1 LHYLGQRSSIFFS
14 PLIFIRTLCK
24 MTGLWDMRLA
34 SVLGVIVSIDPSDS
48 NMAEKQQDIADVSD
62 VDDNEQ
68 TICAGEGISG
78 DDCDDDSTGNDRPPS
93 TLIDLAETIH
103 DTLTS
108 IGLSHVKFIVVSGND
123 RDQNR
128 KLSAEAFCELYQSA
142 PPIGVTLVLTATF
155 SSVWPF
161 AESHPD
167 LFRDKTVRV
176 VHSGGALIWPAE
188 WGWGSMPSAHNTDD
202 NEDSN
207 DGLKNRTLTDVKILV
222 PDPAAQNHR
231 LDMSS
236 AQLFYRLSQAL
247 SVPMVILSRHVAK
260 ECCIPRNF
268 FDVLGSHGG
277 EVGRRIYNSER
288 KSLLNLWRCSC
299 APSGSTARGNLPDR
313 CDARWF
319 AENFCAGT
327 LASSEDEVW
336 KSVEAVNLYR

>member
-1 LHYLGQRSSIFFS
+1 MIFFFHAHIYS
-14 PLIFIRTLCK
+14 NTFS

-48 NMAEKQQDIADVSD
+48 NKTEKLPDIADVPD
-62 VDDNEQ
+62 ADDNEQ
-68 TICAGEGISG
+68 MKFVGEGISG
-78 DDCDDDSTGNDRPPS
+78 DDCDDDSTGNDRSHS

-108 IGLSHVKFIVVSGND
+108 IGLSHVKFIVVSGSGRNMH
-123 RDQNR
+123 Q
-128 KLSAEAFCELYQSA
+128 KLSSEAFCELYQSA

-167 LFRDKTVRV
+167 LFRNKTVRV
-176 VHSGGALIWPAE
+176 VHTGGALIWPAE
-188 WGWGSMPSAHNTDD
+188 WGWGAMPFAHNKDD
-202 NEDSN
+202 NENSN
-207 DGLKNRTLTDVKILV
+207 DGLNNRNLTDEKILV

-236 AQLFYRLSQAL
+236 AQLFYKLSQAL
-247 SVPMVILSRHVAK
+247 SVPMVILSRYVAK

-277 EVGRRIYNSER
+277 EVGRRIYESER
-288 KSLLNLWRCSC
+288 NSLLNLWRCSC
-299 APSGSTARGNLPDR
+299 APSGSTARRNLPDR